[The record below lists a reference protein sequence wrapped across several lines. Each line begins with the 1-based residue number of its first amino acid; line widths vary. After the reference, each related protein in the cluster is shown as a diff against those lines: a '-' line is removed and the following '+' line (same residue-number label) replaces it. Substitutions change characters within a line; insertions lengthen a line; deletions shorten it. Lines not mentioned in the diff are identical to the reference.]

1 MFTHTLQNLP
11 IRHKLS
17 AIVMLTVLTVLI
29 LTYTVFI
36 VNFWLSSREQLVD
49 SVHALTKA
57 VATNVQAALLFD
69 DTDTAKELLNTL
81 IAQKEI
87 DYAVVY
93 GAQEQP
99 FAAYGQLG
107 EHSLQLD
114 PSYAKVMANHEGWY
128 YEFRENSLEV
138 SQLISV
144 EGRDIG
150 VLTVRANLSGY
161 QQMVRDW
168 VLFGVLVLCAVL
180 VVGYLVAR
188 RLQGLI
194 ITPIEQLVHEMRMVS
209 DRNDYSRRV
218 LHTSDDEL
226 GELVNGFNT
235 MLAHIQERDTDLK
248 EAKTIAEEA
257 NQAKSRFLATMSHE
271 IRTPMNGVLGMA
283 ELLLGTALSEE
294 QTRYTQAI
302 HRSGGALL
310 NIINDI
316 LDYSKIE
323 AGQLRL
329 EMLRFDLYE
338 LIEQVL
344 QLLGETINGRQV
356 AVTSHYDPRFEGWM
370 TGDPV
375 RVRQVVFNLVGNA
388 LKFTH
393 AGRVDVH
400 VTGVFT
406 GASPYL
412 RVEVRDT
419 GPGISDTAQ
428 EKIFES
434 FSQADSSITR
444 RFGGTGLGLAIC
456 QQLVE
461 LMHGKIGVQ
470 SVLGVGS
477 TFWFELPLTQDDVH
491 TGTALD
497 ALGVLRALLVTEGDD
512 TAVAAVE
519 AQLLAWNVFVERV
532 ELLSEAEKRLAIAA
546 SRGKPFT
553 LIVLSA
559 QMLQEQLG
567 VLYGLNQR
575 FGQGQHFL
583 VLTRTAPLP
592 AEQANWLPDNA
603 SVFTLP
609 DTLDTEP
616 LLSLLSSL
624 ELMQAPRQTPAL
636 AMLPESATSPPAL
649 SGHVLLVEDNAV
661 NQQVAM
667 GLLRLLGC
675 TFEIADNGLQAVDKW
690 QTKRFDLVLMDIE
703 MPVLDGISATQ
714 MIRQT
719 EAGKPGCYTP
729 IVAVTA
735 NAMDGDRELYLN
747 NGMDDYLSK
756 PFSRQSLYQILRR
769 WLPEQAHLEEPTLE
783 PSLHLTAQQVLNRT
797 LLDGMLSLQDEQ
809 GDPLL
814 HSLIETY
821 MQTSAP
827 LLEEMKTALAQTD
840 LTRLKSK
847 AHALKSSSGNL
858 GLEQLSYQCRE
869 LEQVCLAGQCAQL
882 ETHFNALLQAFAEA
896 ACALQAYQAALTEDP
911 TQEMPHA
918 DP

>member
-1 MFTHTLQNLP
+1 MLTRTLQNLP
-11 IRHKLS
+11 VRHKLS
-17 AIVMLTVLTVLI
+17 GIVMLTVLAVLT

-36 VNFWLSSREQLVD
+36 ANFWLTSREQLVG
-49 SVHALTKA
+49 SVHALTKT

-69 DTDTAKELLNTL
+69 DTDTAKELLSTL

-93 GAQEQP
+93 GAQEQQ
-99 FAAYGQLG
+99 FIAHGDLKG
-107 EHSLQLD
+107 LTIHLD
-114 PSYAKVMANHEGWY
+114 PGYAKVMANHEGWY

-144 EGRDIG
+144 EGRIIG
-150 VLTVRANLSGY
+150 VLTVRANLSAY
-161 QQMVRDW
+161 QQTVRDW
-168 VLFGVLVLCAVL
+168 VLFGILVLGIVL
-180 VVGYLVAR
+180 VVGYLIAR

-194 ITPIEQLVHEMRMVS
+194 IYPIEQLVNEMRMVS

-218 LHTSDDEL
+218 QHTTDDEL
-226 GELVNGFNT
+226 GELVKGFNS

-248 EAKTIAEEA
+248 VAKEVAEEA

-271 IRTPMNGVLGMA
+271 IRTPMNGVLGMT
-283 ELLLGTALSEE
+283 ELLLGTSLTEE
-294 QTRYTQAI
+294 QKRYVQAI
-302 HRSGGALL
+302 HRSGGSLL

-329 EMLRFDLYE
+329 ETLRFDLYE

-344 QLLGETINGRQV
+344 QLLGETVSGRQV
-356 AVTSHYDPRFEGWM
+356 AVTSQYDPRFEGWM

-375 RVRQVVFNLVGNA
+375 RVRQVIFNLVGNA

-400 VTGVFT
+400 VSGVFA
-406 GASPYL
+406 GASPYI

-419 GPGISDTAQ
+419 GPGISVSSQ

-477 TFWFELPLTQDDVH
+477 TFWFELPLAQEDINV
-491 TGTALD
+491 GASQESLNALR
-497 ALGVLRALLVTEGDD
+497 VLLVKEGKGFVQ
-512 TAVAAVE
+512 AEIE
-519 AQLLAWNVFVERV
+519 AQLLAWNVYVETIDA
-532 ELLSEAEKRLAIAA
+532 LSDAEKHLAKAV
-546 SRGKPFT
+546 SRGKAFS
-553 LIVLSA
+553 LVVLA
-559 QMLQEQLG
+559 AEALREQLG
-567 VLYGLNQR
+567 ALYAINQR
-575 FGQGQHFL
+575 FGHSHHFL
-583 VLTRTAPLP
+583 VLTQNAHMLT
-592 AEQANWLPDNA
+592 EQMAWLPNNTFLLPTTDALDARELLNVVMSLDLPQPARAA
-603 SVFTLP
+603 SELAV
-609 DTLDTEP
+609 
-616 LLSLLSSL
+616 LSEASS
-624 ELMQAPRQTPAL
+624 A
-636 AMLPESATSPPAL
+636 SSAL

-675 TFEIADNGLQAVDKW
+675 SFDIADNGLEAVDKW
-690 QTKRFDLVLMDIE
+690 QAGRFDLVLMDIE

-714 MIRQT
+714 MIRQA
-719 EAGKPGCYTP
+719 EAGKQGHYTP

-756 PFSRQSLYQILRR
+756 PFSRQSLHQMLRR
-769 WLPEQAHLEEPTLE
+769 WLPEQTLVEDSALDTAHALA
-783 PSLHLTAQQVLNRT
+783 SLQTLNRT
-797 LLDGMLSLQDEQ
+797 LLDGMLLLEDEQ
-809 GDPLL
+809 GEPLL
-814 HSLIETY
+814 HSLIDTY
-821 MQTSAP
+821 LQTSRP
-827 LLEEMKTALAQTD
+827 LLDEMKAALLQTD
-840 LTRLKSK
+840 ITVLKRK

-858 GLEQLSYQCRE
+858 GLEQLSYHCRE
-869 LEQVCLAGQCAQL
+869 LEQACLAGQCTQL
-882 ETHFNALLQAFAEA
+882 QTQFDALLSAFNETEVALLAYKTALNDLAEEVPDA
-896 ACALQAYQAALTEDP
+896 AP
-911 TQEMPHA
+911 
-918 DP
+918 